1 MRHLGMSGSGKESH
15 TRMIGVGRLALVVIA
30 ALALALIGAASAMAE
45 EEPELSKKMRTKIF
59 GDCPSHNPEAVKI
72 DEEYYEGGSEEIIC
86 FTGITSGGKEGGH
99 FTVGAVTVPLSKK
112 ITLHG
117 AAAFIFEGNGGEGK
131 IHAAEDGK
139 TLEAP
144 PLAIPKGA
152 KLITPQIMEE
162 AEWPESLKQI
172 YNEKKAKKELGLSAT
187 IEVAGGNQIYENR
200 DGLSTENL
208 LFEEGTAFIL
218 PLKVKV
224 SGPLLY
230 KLQKGAD
237 TCTIGTDEHPVVQ
250 HLTTGES
257 VAPPPYEA
265 NTQHGSSGELN
276 FSSEF
281 RVIEITN
288 NTLVDSTWP
297 VEIGAEGCG
306 GSYES
311 YVNKAMDIL
320 LKLPSPAG
328 ASTTELK
335 GNLYSGNFL
344 AVKQSKERHGE

>member
-1 MRHLGMSGSGKESH
+1 
-15 TRMIGVGRLALVVIA
+15 
-30 ALALALIGAASAMAE
+30 MA
-45 EEPELSKKMRTKIF
+45 EEPELSKKYRTKIF
-59 GDCPSHNPEAVKI
+59 NDCPVHNPEVVKI
-72 DEEYYEGGSEEIIC
+72 WEEGEEEVIC
-86 FTGITSGGKEGGH
+86 FTGVTNGGKEGGH
-99 FTVGAVTVPLSKK
+99 FTVGGVQVPLNKK

-117 AAAFIFEGNGGEGK
+117 AAAFAEGTVNPNNPEGQPEGK

-162 AEWPESLKQI
+162 AEWPESLKNI
-172 YNEKKAKKELGLSAT
+172 YNEKNAKKELGLSAT
-187 IEVAGGNQIYENR
+187 IEVAGGNEIYEQR
-200 DGLSTENL
+200 QGLSTANI
-208 LFEEGTAFIL
+208 LFEEGPGFVL

-257 VAPPPYEA
+257 VAPPPFEA
-265 NTQHGSSGELN
+265 NTQHGSTGELA
-276 FSSEF
+276 FSDEF
-281 RVIEITN
+281 RVIEIRN

-297 VEIGAEGCG
+297 VEVGAEGCG

-320 LKLPSPAG
+320 LKLPAPAG
-328 ASTTELK
+328 ASTTELR
-335 GNLYSGNFL
+335 GTLYSGNFN